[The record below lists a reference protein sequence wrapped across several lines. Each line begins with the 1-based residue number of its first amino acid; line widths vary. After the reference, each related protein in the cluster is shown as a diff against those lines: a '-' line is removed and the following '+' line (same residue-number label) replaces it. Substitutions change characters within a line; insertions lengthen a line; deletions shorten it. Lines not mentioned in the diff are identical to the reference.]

1 MAGDTLLNDV
11 NKVDEMGRK
20 IGYWIIDGSMK
31 PTKGYGPQ
39 AVIEEGTFISN
50 KRQGL
55 WKRYYPDGTLK
66 SEITY
71 KNNIPSGPYTTYY
84 ASGVKEEEGNWKLNR
99 NTGDFHRYHP
109 NGVKSQEFVF
119 DQNGIRNGVQKY
131 FHDNGEPEL
140 VVEIVAGREEGTMSR
155 YYRNGELKETKD
167 FQGGNLLTGTTKTF
181 DKVSTLTRQ
190 APPAQEETKVK
201 ESTRVSNTEHK
212 PNVELFKRTGRNTL
226 YNKDRLISQVG
237 YFKEGRLWD
246 GKWYRYDV
254 NGLLESIEVY
264 REGVLIGY
272 APLLEE

>member
-1 MAGDTLLNDV
+1 MAGDTLPNDV

-20 IGYWIIDGSMK
+20 TGYWIIDGSMK
-31 PTKGYGPQ
+31 PTKGYGPRS
-39 AVIEEGTFISN
+39 VIEEGAFVSN

-84 ASGVKEEEGNWKLNR
+84 SSGVKEEEGNWKMNR
-99 NTGDFHRYHP
+99 NTGEFHRYHP
-109 NGVKSQEFVF
+109 NGIKSQEFVF

-140 VVEIVAGREEGTMSR
+140 VVEIVDGREEGTMSR
-155 YYRNGELKETKD
+155 YHRNGELKETKD
-167 FQGGNLLTGTTKTF
+167 FQGGNLLAGTVKTY
-181 DKVSTLTRQ
+181 DKVSTLTKE
-190 APPAQEETKVK
+190 APPAAEVQKVK
-201 ESTRVSNTEHK
+201 ESPEVSFAEHK

-237 YFKEGRLWD
+237 FFKEGRLWN
-246 GKWYRYDV
+246 GKWYRYDS

-272 APLLEE
+272 APLPED